1 MAYDK
6 LVDSSQLNSDLGDVA
21 DAIRAKSG
29 GSSQLAFPS
38 GFISEIDSIQ
48 TGGGSFEG
56 LQLVSVDST
65 TGRPTQ
71 YKWKGDTIPVYALYY
86 CYYGTG
92 NNQICQIDLS
102 EVEYVSQY
110 GLCNCGLEFINAHNI
125 KEMDSS
131 SFTPR
136 LSVAMN
142 DLRSKTLNLASYTG
156 YGIGGKKT
164 INSVMRS
171 GDQNNFFGTILCPVI
186 EYIPQYMLYA
196 NKSDMTVQLGS
207 VGHAVQECGERP
219 FGSAA
224 TGTNTVTV
232 YVTGDKLDTIKTA
245 IQAQTP
251 STTTFIYKAA
261 ETTTY
266 NGTTYQA
273 DDTILTST
281 GV

>member
-1 MAYDK
+1 MGTKIIQDGT
-6 LVDSSQLNSDLGDVA
+6 LTDIA
-21 DAIRAKSG
+21 DAIRAKTG
-29 GSSQLAFPS
+29 K
-38 GFISEIDSIQ
+38 SETMTPLEMPTEIASIE
-48 TGGGSFEG
+48 TGGGSFDG

-71 YKWKGDTIPVYALYY
+71 YKWKGDTIPVYGLHY
-86 CYYGTG
+86 CYYGAG
-92 NNQICQIDLS
+92 NNQRCTLDLS

-110 GLCNCGLEFINAHNI
+110 GLSNSGLEFINVHNI
-125 KEMDSS
+125 KEMDTSALAS
-131 SFTPR
+131 RVMTSG
-136 LSVAMN
+136 N

-156 YGIGGKKT
+156 YGLGGKKT

-171 GDQNNFFGTILCPVI
+171 NEGYNFYGTILCPVI
-186 EYIPQYMLYA
+186 EFIPQYMFYA
-196 NKSDMTVQLGS
+196 NKHNMTVQLGS
-207 VGHAVQECGERP
+207 VGHAVQECRERP

-245 IQAQTP
+245 IQEQTP

-281 GV
+281 GA